1 MTPALDSPP
10 MSTTSRT
17 RSLATDTRPR
27 LRVVKPP
34 VRALRASRPARHE
47 PRLGLVG
54 HAGLATTRVG
64 CTPSRASLER
74 AVRLGVDA
82 LEVDVCATSD
92 YELVLHHDSCLAVG
106 LPISGLTLS
115 QLRRVAPNLLTL
127 DDAAEIVADRARLVI
142 DVKTRDAAGPVSD
155 WFSSG
160 AATPDATVCT
170 ARVEVLR
177 YLSRA
182 APGTP
187 LWQTFP
193 DLGERPYERV
203 MHVLENVAAH
213 RGRNALQLVGDLWD
227 VLGRVRTNPAHAA
240 LQFIGLPWRRRMPEL
255 MARVRSE
262 FDAAGVAVHH
272 ALLTPDLCAVAHEL
286 DLTVVAWTVN
296 SPAAARHAATCGVDL
311 ITTDDVAG
319 MRRALRKRDR
329 VRA

>member
-1 MTPALDSPP
+1 M
-10 MSTTSRT
+10 
-17 RSLATDTRPR
+17 
-27 LRVVKPP
+27 
-34 VRALRASRPARHE
+34 
-47 PRLGLVG
+47 GLVG

-64 CTPSRASLER
+64 CTPTRATLER
-74 AVRLGVDA
+74 ALRLGVDA

-92 YELVLHHDSCLAVG
+92 YELVLHHDSCLTVG
-106 LPISGLTLS
+106 LPISGLTLT

-127 DDAAEIVADRARLVI
+127 DDAAQIVGDRTRLII
-142 DVKTRDAAGPVSD
+142 DVKTRGAAGPVAD

-170 ARVEVLR
+170 ARTEVLR

-182 APGTP
+182 APQAP

-203 MHVLENVAAH
+203 LHVLANVAAH
-213 RGRNALQLVGDLWD
+213 RGRNALELVGDLWD
-227 VLGRVRTNPAHAA
+227 VLARVRTNPAHAA

-255 MARVRSE
+255 MTRVRTD

-272 ALLTPDLCAVAHEL
+272 ALVTPDLCAVAHEL

-296 SPAAARHAATCGVDL
+296 SPAAARHAAASGVDL
-311 ITTDDVAG
+311 MTTDDVAG
-319 MRRALRKRDR
+319 MRRALRKRR
-329 VRA
+329 RANA